1 MVEEILD
8 ELRERMDKSIEALR
22 RDFNRVR
29 TGRAVPSLLDGVKV
43 SCYGTSMPIN
53 QVATVT
59 APESRLLL
67 IQPWD
72 LSIMGD
78 IERAILKSE
87 LGLTPMNDGKIIRIS
102 IPMLTEER
110 RKELVKLVRKMSEE
124 AKISIRN
131 ARRDAND
138 MLKELKKE
146 SEISEDEFYRRQD
159 EVQKI
164 TDERVEKIDE
174 VTAAKERDVMEV

>member
-87 LGLTPMNDGKIIRIS
+87 LGLTPMNDGKVIRIS

-124 AKISIRN
+124 AKISVRN